1 MLQSLSPANAS
12 ERRDSDGG
20 FSLVEIMVALAIFLV
35 ASGAVLG
42 LIMLSLG
49 TVRANSDR
57 VNAATIARAEVD
69 ALRTLQ
75 TQDIPQGETT
85 RTVDTEAGEY
95 TITRN
100 ANWIPLDSSVNP
112 CDAGEG
118 IQPDGSY
125 LRLNVSVTGGELD
138 APQEV
143 DALIYP
149 TDAVPSADTGT
160 MTVSV
165 RNSLNQPV
173 SDVGVTVRNTSGE
186 YREYPSLQA
195 AGCEF
200 IPGLKAGPDW
210 TVTLTSNNYITENL
224 NAETQIVTVDA
235 LGNTPVSFIV
245 EQARSIEFNAT
256 SDGYSAP
263 DGVPFEFEP
272 DTRDRAVDTFSYP
285 ATVSGL
291 WPDDYTAWLRP
302 CLGASDNST
311 NAVKKTLEPVDPDQP
326 GDPDPMAM
334 DLQGAKVQLVGRSGR
349 NVTVTYSPEAYDPSD
364 PTTSPCVGDT
374 GEPVPPPTYDLGTW
388 DESRVKKLLLPAGV
402 WTFESGS
409 STQTVRVP
417 DVESTDVLS
426 SPDPNLCSV
435 PFSGLP
441 PTSSANLVPSQ
452 VFDDFDQPLVDVDD
466 NPILES
472 EIPVG
477 STTLV
482 VDEWS
487 GGAPT
492 IGDLLIVNAGTEQP
506 DEQEEVVAVQTVSE
520 DGLTVTIVPAA
531 PGAGA
536 NPVTEFAHPADA
548 PIEISQ
554 QLEPRCSRQ

>member
-1 MLQSLSPANAS
+1 
-12 ERRDSDGG
+12 
-20 FSLVEIMVALAIFLV
+20 
-35 ASGAVLG
+35 
-42 LIMLSLG
+42 
-49 TVRANSDR
+49 
-57 VNAATIARAEVD
+57 
-69 ALRTLQ
+69 
-75 TQDIPQGETT
+75 
-85 RTVDTEAGEY
+85 
-95 TITRN
+95 
-100 ANWIPLDSSVNP
+100 
-112 CDAGEG
+112 
-118 IQPDGSY
+118 
-125 LRLNVSVTGGELD
+125 
-138 APQEV
+138 
-143 DALIYP
+143 
-149 TDAVPSADTGT
+149 

-173 SDVGVTVRNTSGE
+173 PGVRVTVSNTSGQQ
-186 YREYPSLQA
+186 YDLLLGD
-195 AGCEF
+195 AGCQF

-210 TVTLTSNNYITENL
+210 TVTLTSVGYITENL

-245 EQARSIEFNAT
+245 EQAGSIVFNAT

-272 DTRDRAVDTFSYP
+272 DTRDRALDTFSYP
-285 ATVSGL
+285 APVSGL

-311 NAVKKTLEPVDPDQP
+311 NAVKKTLEPGVL
-326 GDPDPMAM
+326 DPMVM

-349 NVTVTYSPEAYDPSD
+349 NVTVTYSPDVLDPLD
-364 PTTSPCVGDT
+364 PTTSPCVGGT
-374 GEPVPPPTYDLGTW
+374 GEPVPPPTYDLGAW
-388 DESRVKKLLLPAGV
+388 DGSRVKKLLLPAGV

-417 DVESTDVLS
+417 DVESTDVLE

-441 PTSSANLVPSQ
+441 PTSSANLVPSP
-452 VFDDFDQPLVDVDD
+452 VLDNFNEPLVDENG

-472 EIPVG
+472 EIPAG

-482 VDEWS
+482 VDAWS
-487 GGAPT
+487 GAAPT
-492 IGDLLIVNAGTEQP
+492 VGNLLIVNAGTEQEG
-506 DEQEEVVAVQTVSE
+506 EQEEVVAVETVSE

-531 PGAGA
+531 PNAP
-536 NPVTEFAHPADA
+536 PVTEFAHPADA
-548 PIEISQ
+548 TIEISQ

>member
-1 MLQSLSPANAS
+1 VLQSLSPANAP

-35 ASGAVLG
+35 ASAAVLG

-75 TQDIPQGETT
+75 TQDIPLGETT

-95 TITRN
+95 TITRTVT
-100 ANWIPLDSSVNP
+100 WEPVGSSVNK
-112 CDAGEG
+112 CSSGALITEG
-118 IQPDGSY
+118 SGY
-125 LRLNVSVTGGELD
+125 WRLNVSVTGGELD
-138 APQEV
+138 APQDV

-160 MTVSV
+160 ITVSV

-173 SDVGVTVRNTSGE
+173 SDVGVTVRNTSGQYYVYTE
-186 YREYPSLQA
+186 LPP
-195 AGCEF
+195 AGCELF
-200 IPGLKAGPDW
+200 PGLKAGPDW
-210 TVTLTSNNYITENL
+210 TVTLTSNKYITENL
-224 NAETQIVTVDA
+224 NAETQIATVDA

-245 EQARSIEFNAT
+245 EQARSIMFNAT

-272 DTRDRAVDTFSYP
+272 DTRDRAADTFSYP

-311 NAVKKTLEPVDPDQP
+311 NAVKKTLEPADLKPDLE
-326 GDPDPMAM
+326 PMPM

-349 NVTVTYSPEAYDPSD
+349 NVTVTYSPDVFDPLD

-374 GEPVPPPTYDLGTW
+374 GEPVPPPTYDLGAW
-388 DESRVKKLLLPAGV
+388 DGSRVKKLLLPAGV

-409 STQTVRVP
+409 STQKVRVP
-417 DVESTDVLS
+417 DVESTDV
-426 SPDPNLCSV
+426 CSV

-452 VFDDFDQPLVDVDD
+452 VFGDFDQPLVDVDG
-466 NPILES
+466 NPILET
-472 EIPVG
+472 ELPAG

-482 VDEWS
+482 VDAWS
-487 GGAPT
+487 GDAPT
-492 IGDLLIVNAGTEQP
+492 IGDLLIVNAGTEQ
-506 DEQEEVVAVQTVSE
+506 EEVVAVETVSE
-520 DGLTVTIVPAA
+520 DRLTVTIVPAA
-531 PGAGA
+531 PNAP
-536 NPVTEFAHPADA
+536 PVTEFAHPANA

>member
-12 ERRDSDGG
+12 ERDSDGG

-75 TQDIPQGETT
+75 TQDIPLGETT
-85 RTVDTEAGEY
+85 QTVDTEAGEY
-95 TITRN
+95 TITRT
-100 ANWIPLDSSVNP
+100 ATWISLGSSVNP

-118 IQPDGSY
+118 ITPDGSY

-138 APQEV
+138 APQDV

-173 SDVGVTVRNTSGE
+173 SDVRVTVSNTSGQ
-186 YREYPSLQA
+186 YYDYPSLGA

-210 TVTLTSNNYITENL
+210 TVTLTSNKYITENL

-245 EQARSIEFNAT
+245 EQARSIVFNAK

-272 DTRDRAVDTFSYP
+272 DTRDRALDTFSYP

-311 NAVKKTLEPVDPDQP
+311 NAVKKTLEPGVLDPIP
-326 GDPDPMAM
+326 GVPDPMAM
-334 DLQGAKVQLVGRSGR
+334 DLQGAKVQLVGRSER
-349 NVTVTYSPEAYDPSD
+349 NVTVTYSPEAYVPSD
-364 PTTSPCVGDT
+364 LTTSPCVGDT
-374 GEPVPPPTYDLGTW
+374 GEPVPPPTYDLGPW

-417 DVESTDVLS
+417 DVESTDVFE

-441 PTSSANLVPSQ
+441 PRSTAKLVPSQ
-452 VFDDFDQPLVDVDD
+452 VLDNSNQPLVDGDN

-472 EIPVG
+472 ELPAG

-482 VDEWS
+482 VDAWS
-487 GGAPT
+487 VAPPT
-492 IGDLLIVNAGTEQP
+492 VGDLLIVNAGTEQQG
-506 DEQEEVVAVQTVSE
+506 EQEEVVAVETVSE

-531 PGAGA
+531 PNA
-536 NPVTEFAHPADA
+536 PLVTEFAHPADA
-548 PIEISQ
+548 TIEISQ
-554 QLEPRCSRQ
+554 QLELRCSRQ